1 MSQAKPAKPAKPT
14 KPMKQPGASSVAEG
28 FLSVDDCIT
37 QHKLLLFNAI
47 KSLQAEL
54 RLLVEFEEVKEDHDA
69 VKAYKR
75 DVMEIRTQCGKENS
89 GFMSKLARLEVW
101 RVC

>member
-1 MSQAKPAKPAKPT
+1 MNAGKQAKPGSA
-14 KPMKQPGASSVAEG
+14 AEG
-28 FLSVDDCIT
+28 FVSVDDCIA

-54 RLLVEFEEVKEDHDA
+54 RLLVEFEEVKGDRDA

-89 GFMSKLARLEVW
+89 GFIAKLARLEVW
-101 RVC
+101 HVC

>member
-1 MSQAKPAKPAKPT
+1 M
-14 KPMKQPGASSVAEG
+14 KPMKQPATASVAEG

>member
-1 MSQAKPAKPAKPT
+1 M
-14 KPMKQPGASSVAEG
+14 
-28 FLSVDDCIT
+28 
-37 QHKLLLFNAI
+37 
-47 KSLQAEL
+47 
-54 RLLVEFEEVKEDHDA
+54 KEDHDA